1 LHLIDLGIVNPI
13 IVFASCCNQ
22 FAGCAGGGWHADI
35 SDLCLRAKDIAESIQ
50 LALRNRGHQVFF
62 SHDDLP
68 PGESFDERIQ
78 KAIGECEML
87 VFLVSPQSV
96 AKGRYTL
103 TELAFARG
111 RWRSPRGRV
120 LPVVV
125 APTPMES
132 IPNYL
137 KAVTL
142 LEPEGNIAA
151 ETAAAVDRVRD
162 PTRTRTILAFALLG
176 VVTGLLTFLVYRY
189 PFKPLMFSFGI
200 TPDKFDRP
208 TTPLPGLIFG
218 FLVAAAAY
226 WYGTRDRMLLLVT
239 LGFTVLAWILA
250 FESTVVTYDQLEQF
264 TKPASASR
272 DAEPASTDSEEG
284 TDSEPDKKLKEEDR
298 HIPYLTGMSG
308 VVGGL
313 VGGFVTVFG
322 VSVANRRFRRL
333 ESWVT
338 TIAVAT
344 VLGTLLEAARF
355 GENFGLLTLF
365 VVWQA
370 AVIALIASRL
380 ALGDELASDP

>member
-1 LHLIDLGIVNPI
+1 MRIFLT
-13 IVFASCCNQ
+13 FASEQN
-22 FAGCAGGGWHADI
+22 
-35 SDLCLRAKDIAESIQ
+35 DIAESIQ

-78 KAIGECEML
+78 KSIGECELL
-87 VFLVSPQSV
+87 VFLISPQSV

-103 TELAFARG
+103 TELAFARSQ
-111 RWRSPRGRV
+111 WRSPRGRV

-142 LEPEGNIAA
+142 LAPEGNIAA

-176 VVTGLLTFLVYRY
+176 VVTGLLTFLAYRY
-189 PFKPLMFSFGI
+189 PFRPLAFSFVV
-200 TPDKFDRP
+200 PQDKFSRP
-208 TTPLPGLIFG
+208 STPLPGIIFG

-226 WYGTRDRMLLLVT
+226 WYGTRDRLLLLVA
-239 LGFTVLAWILA
+239 LGFTVVAWTLA
-250 FESTVVTYDQLEQF
+250 FDATYVTYDRLAQF
-264 TKPASASR
+264 QKPASISR
-272 DAEPASTDSEEG
+272 DAETPDSEKG
-284 TDSEPDKKLKEEDR
+284 ADSEPDKPLILVKEDLQ
-298 HIPYLTGMSG
+298 IPYLAGMSG
-308 VVGGL
+308 IVGGL
-313 VGGFVTVFG
+313 VGGFGTVLG
-322 VSVANRRFRRL
+322 VSIANRRFRRL

-338 TIAVAT
+338 TIAIAA

-355 GENFGLLTLF
+355 GETFGLLTLF
-365 VVWQA
+365 VVWQS

-380 ALGDELASDP
+380 AFGDEAAADP

>member
-1 LHLIDLGIVNPI
+1 MRIFLT
-13 IVFASCCNQ
+13 FASEQN
-22 FAGCAGGGWHADI
+22 
-35 SDLCLRAKDIAESIQ
+35 DIAESIQ

-78 KAIGECEML
+78 KSIGECELL
-87 VFLVSPQSV
+87 VFLISPQSV

-103 TELAFARG
+103 TELAFARS

-142 LEPEGNIAA
+142 LEPEGNVAA

-162 PTRTRTILAFALLG
+162 PTRTRAILAFALLG
-176 VVTGLLTFLVYRY
+176 AITGLLTYLVYRY

-208 TTPLPGLIFG
+208 TTPLPGMIFG
-218 FLVAAAAY
+218 CLVAVATY
-226 WYGTRDRMLLLVT
+226 WYGTRDRLLLLVT
-239 LGFTVLAWILA
+239 LGFTVVAWILA
-250 FESTVVTYDQLEQF
+250 FESTVVTYDQLHQF
-264 TKPASASR
+264 QKPASTSR
-272 DAEPASTDSEEG
+272 DAEPASTDSEKG
-284 TDSEPDKKLKEEDR
+284 TDSEPDKPLILVKEDL
-298 HIPYLTGMSG
+298 HIPYLAGMSG
-308 VVGGL
+308 IVGGL

-322 VSVANRRFRRL
+322 VSISNRRFRRL
-333 ESWVT
+333 ESWAT

-344 VLGTLLEAARF
+344 LLGVLLEAARF
-355 GENFGLLTLF
+355 LESFGLVILF

-380 ALGDELASDP
+380 AYGDEVASDP

>member
-1 LHLIDLGIVNPI
+1 MRIFLT
-13 IVFASCCNQ
+13 FASEQN
-22 FAGCAGGGWHADI
+22 
-35 SDLCLRAKDIAESIQ
+35 DIAESIQ

-68 PGESFDERIQ
+68 AGESFDERIQ
-78 KAIGECEML
+78 KAIGECELL

-176 VVTGLLTFLVYRY
+176 VVTGLLTFLAYRY
-189 PFKPLMFSFGI
+189 PFRPLAFSFVV
-200 TPDKFDRP
+200 PQDKFSRP
-208 TTPLPGLIFG
+208 STPLPGIIFG

-226 WYGTRDRMLLLVT
+226 WYGTRDRLLLVVAW
-239 LGFTVLAWILA
+239 GFTIVAWTLA
-250 FESTVVTYDQLEQF
+250 FDSTYVTYDRLAQF
-264 TKPASASR
+264 QKPASISR
-272 DAEPASTDSEEG
+272 DAETPDSEKG
-284 TDSEPDKKLKEEDR
+284 TDSEPDKPLILIKEDLQ
-298 HIPYLTGMSG
+298 IPYLAGMSG
-308 VVGGL
+308 IVGGL
-313 VGGFVTVFG
+313 VGGFGTVLG
-322 VSVANRRFRRL
+322 VSIANRRFRRL

-338 TIAVAT
+338 TIAIAAA
-344 VLGTLLEAARF
+344 LGTLLEAARF
-355 GENFGLLTLF
+355 GETFGLVILF
-365 VVWQA
+365 VVWQS

-380 ALGDELASDP
+380 AFGDELASDP

>member
-1 LHLIDLGIVNPI
+1 MRIFLT
-13 IVFASCCNQ
+13 FASEQN
-22 FAGCAGGGWHADI
+22 
-35 SDLCLRAKDIAESIQ
+35 DIAESIQ

-78 KAIGECEML
+78 KAIGDCELL

-111 RWRSPRGRV
+111 QWRSPRGRV

-125 APTPMES
+125 TPTPMES

-162 PTRTRTILAFALLG
+162 PTRTRTILAFAMLG
-176 VVTGLLTFLVYRY
+176 VVTGLLTFLTYRY
-189 PFKPLMFSFGI
+189 PFRPLGFSFVVAQ
-200 TPDKFDRP
+200 DKFSRP
-208 TTPLPGLIFG
+208 NTLVPGVIFG
-218 FLVAAAAY
+218 CLVAAAAY
-226 WYGTRDRMLLLVT
+226 WYGTRDRLLLLLA
-239 LGFTVLAWILA
+239 LGFTAVAWILA
-250 FESTVVTYDQLEQF
+250 YDSTFVVYDQLHKFQ
-264 TKPASASR
+264 KAPISR
-272 DAEPASTDSEEG
+272 DAESATTDSEKG
-284 TDSEPDKKLKEEDR
+284 TDSEPDKKLTEEDL
-298 HIPYLTGMSG
+298 HIPYLAGMSG

-313 VGGFVTVFG
+313 VGGFGTVFG
-322 VSVANRRFRRL
+322 VSIANRRFRRL

-338 TIAVAT
+338 TIAVAI
-344 VLGTLLEAARF
+344 VLGTLLEAARL
-355 GENFGLLTLF
+355 GESFGLVILF
-365 VVWQA
+365 VVWQS

-380 ALGDELASDP
+380 ASGDEAASDP

>member
-1 LHLIDLGIVNPI
+1 MRIFLT
-13 IVFASCCNQ
+13 FASEQN
-22 FAGCAGGGWHADI
+22 
-35 SDLCLRAKDIAESIQ
+35 DIAESIQ
-50 LALRNRGHQVFF
+50 LALRNRGHRVFF

-78 KAIGECEML
+78 KSIGECDLL
-87 VFLVSPQSV
+87 VFLISPQSV

-176 VVTGLLTFLVYRY
+176 VVTGLLTYLAFKY
-189 PFKPLMFSFGI
+189 PLRSLGFSFAVAQDDFTRPN
-200 TPDKFDRP
+200 TPV
-208 TTPLPGLIFG
+208 PGVIFG

-226 WYGTRDRMLLLVT
+226 WYGTRDRLLLLVA
-239 LGFTVLAWILA
+239 LGFTAVAWILA
-250 FESTVVTYDQLEQF
+250 HDSTYVVYDQLRKFQ
-264 TKPASASR
+264 KPASISR
-272 DAEPASTDSEEG
+272 DAETPDREKG
-284 TDSEPDKKLKEEDR
+284 TDSGWDEALLTLTKEELQ
-298 HIPYLTGMSG
+298 IPYLMGMSG
-308 VVGGL
+308 IVGGL
-313 VGGFVTVFG
+313 VGGFGTVLG
-322 VSVANRRFRRL
+322 VSIANRRFRRF

-338 TIAVAT
+338 TIAVAA
-344 VLGTLLEAARF
+344 VLGGALLEAARLA
-355 GENFGLLTLF
+355 EIFGLLPLF
-365 VVWQA
+365 VGWQA

-380 ALGDELASDP
+380 ALGDELTSDP